1 MHICSGVRSSRPAWL
16 FSFGLLNG
24 LRVRPRRPRLREAT
38 ADFGLKPL
46 ATAFMSNPS
55 SCLFEHFIQR
65 RAAFPGAPRCAPP
78 SCRPI
83 WAESRPSSIARP
95 SRAPR
100 AGGSLRLDRFRSVR
114 RSRSSRSPAVRC
126 YHEQPGII
134 RNHIQERAVHFFGSP
149 ASQTVRFV
157 LWRVGGQ

>member
-1 MHICSGVRSSRPAWL
+1 MHICSGVRSSRPARL

-65 RAAFPGAPRCAPP
+65 LAAFPGAPRCARP

-83 WAESRPSSIARP
+83 WAESRPSSTVRPLSVPARAAV
-95 SRAPR
+95 S
-100 AGGSLRLDRFRSVR
+100 LDRFRSTR
-114 RSRSSRSPAVRC
+114 WSRSSRSPAVRC

>member
-1 MHICSGVRSSRPAWL
+1 MRICSGVRSSRPART
-16 FSFGLLNG
+16 FSFGLLDG

-46 ATAFMSNPS
+46 APAFMSNPS

-65 RAAFPGAPRCAPP
+65 LAAFPGAPRFAPP
-78 SCRPI
+78 FSRPI
-83 WAESRPSSIARP
+83 WAEWRPSSIARP
-95 SRAPR
+95 SRAQGPEGVC
-100 AGGSLRLDRFRSVR
+100 ADRFRSVR